1 MWMYGKKLPQ
11 YYKEI
16 SLQLKFLKKERK
28 RLTDLENELMVAGG
42 GEGIVRK
49 FGKVMYT
56 LLYSKWVTNKDLLYS
71 AWNSSQCWAA
81 PGWEQGL
88 GESAYV
94 CMYGWAPLFTRNYH
108 NIVNW
113 LYANTR

>member
-1 MWMYGKKLPQ
+1 MNVWKKLPQ

-16 SLQLKFLKKERK
+16 SIQLKFLKKERK

-42 GEGIVRK
+42 GEGIIRE

-71 AWNSSQCWAA
+71 AWNSSQCWVA

-94 CMYGWAPLFTRNYH
+94 YMYG
-108 NIVNW
+108 
-113 LYANTR
+113 